1 MDHFVVSARKY
12 RPSTFNSVVGQ
23 PTITGTLKNAIKSK
37 HLAQAF
43 LFCGP
48 RGVGKTTCARI
59 LAKTI
64 NCTDLSADT
73 EGCNK
78 CESCVSFNNGQSLNI
93 FELDA
98 ASNNS
103 VDDMRALVEQ
113 VRYAPQSG
121 LFKIYII
128 DEVHMLSASAF
139 NAFLKTLEEPPP
151 YAIFILATT
160 EKHKIIP
167 TILSR
172 CQIFDFN
179 RITIDDIAK
188 HLQWIAASEQ
198 VTAEPEALHLIAQ
211 KADGALRDA
220 LSIFDQIVSFA
231 GNTVTYKHVIDNL
244 NILDYDYYFKI
255 TDYLIAG
262 DFANALLL
270 LNEIIN
276 EGFDVHHFIT
286 GLSAHFR
293 DLLVCK
299 DVQTIALLEVSEKT
313 KLRYGAQ
320 SQQCS
325 AGVLFRFL
333 EIGNRCDI
341 EFKASQNQRLHV
353 ELALLKMCSLIENAF
368 SGMPAT
374 APVISKIEKK
384 TTALNPVKTN
394 ETVVENQVKEINEK
408 PVVSQN
414 AAAPLKKEIVAENF
428 KTVAE
433 EPVEHTVKK
442 SLTPEVSPSNEPG
455 KKSDPTVATRGRSS
469 GSGTISISKTLQAN
483 KVPVSIV
490 AEDGVGAK
498 QLSKPV
504 IEEELVSAVKQLVEK
519 LLKEGRRQLAVAL
532 NKHEPVLINETLI
545 EIPVDNQIQA
555 DDILTNKQELLYYLK
570 DKLSNTGIE
579 IHPRVTDT
587 DEKSGTAYTPAEKFN
602 KMVEKNPDLNQLRQQ
617 FDLELDF

>member
-23 PTITGTLKNAIKSK
+23 PAITSTLKNAIKSK

-64 NCTDLSADT
+64 NCTNLTPDT
-73 EGCNK
+73 EGCNE

-103 VDDMRALVEQ
+103 VDDMRTLVEQ

-121 LFKIYII
+121 LYKIYII
-128 DEVHMLSASAF
+128 DEVHMLSQAAF

-188 HLQWIAASEQ
+188 HLQWIAESEH
-198 VTAEPEALHLIAQ
+198 VKAEPEALHMIAQ

-231 GNTVTYKHVIDNL
+231 GNEVTYKHVIDNL
-244 NILDYDYYFKI
+244 NILDYEYYFKI
-255 TDYLIAG
+255 TDHLLAG

-270 LNEIIN
+270 LNEIID
-276 EGFDVHHFIT
+276 EGFDVHHFIS

-313 KLRYGAQ
+313 KERYKAQ

-325 AGVLFRFL
+325 AGLLFRFL
-333 EIGNRCDI
+333 EIGNRCDV
-341 EFKASQNQRLHV
+341 EFKSSQNQRLHS
-353 ELALLKMCSLIENAF
+353 ELALLKMCSLKEGAF
-368 SGMPAT
+368 KGMPAMVSLPQP
-374 APVISKIEKK
+374 AEKK
-384 TTALNPVKTN
+384 TPAVTSPVKTN
-394 ETVVENQVKEINEK
+394 PAPVEV
-408 PVVSQN
+408 PV
-414 AAAPLKKEIVAENF
+414 KKEAETAPAAQANITENS
-428 KTVAE
+428 KNQTVSTVS
-433 EPVEHTVKK
+433 EPVTTVEPAKTPIA
-442 SLTPEVSPSNEPG
+442 SSAPIPEVVTAQQITSAPAPRSR
-455 KKSDPTVATRGRSS
+455 SAAT
-469 GSGTISISKTLQAN
+469 GTISISRKLQEN
-483 KVPVSIV
+483 KAPVESSENLIQEV
-490 AEDGVGAK
+490 
-498 QLSKPV
+498 QLNRPV
-504 IEEELVSAVKQLVEK
+504 EETELVGAVKQLVER
-519 LLKEGRRQLAVAL
+519 LMSEGRRQLAVAL
-532 NKHEPVLINETLI
+532 NKHEPRLIDSLII
-545 EIPVDNQIQA
+545 EIPVDNPIQA
-555 DDILTNKQELLYYLK
+555 DDIQSNKQEILYFLK
-570 DKLSNTGIE
+570 EKLSNTGIE
-579 IHPRVTDT
+579 IHPKVTNT
-587 DEKSGTAYTPAEKFN
+587 EETQGTAYTPADKFK
-602 KMVEKNPDLNQLRQQ
+602 KMAEKNPDLNQLRSQ